1 MKEFKLDK
9 QTFMGGWYIDTK
21 LCDKII
27 KIYKQIPTVLKG
39 GGETSKPD
47 GSKEINKDIKD
58 SSDISIESNNFKYP
72 LNKYHEQLQ
81 ACLENYVKK
90 YPDVNQLTRFVLTPR
105 YNIQHY
111 KKGGGFK
118 MWHCER
124 GDIATCKRCL
134 VFMTYLNDVPDG
146 GTMFKN
152 QDLTIPAKTGLTLI
166 WPAEWTHTHKGQ
178 ISNTKEKY
186 IVTGWYHLIV

>member
-1 MKEFKLDK
+1 MKEFKLNK
-9 QTFMGGWYIDTK
+9 QTFLGGWYIDPK
-21 LCDKII
+21 LCDEILKMF
-27 KIYKQIPTVLKG
+27 KQIPDVLKESG
-39 GGETSKPD
+39 GIYNNNKLD
-47 GSKEINKDIKD
+47 QVDKDIKD
-58 SSDISIESNNFKYP
+58 SIDIFIRSNNFKYP

-81 ACLENYVKK
+81 ICLENYVKK
-90 YPDVNQLTRFVLTPR
+90 YPDVNRLARFTLTSQ

-118 MWHCER
+118 KWHCER
-124 GDIATCKRCL
+124 TEIQSSKRVL

-146 GTMFKN
+146 GTMFRN
-152 QDLTIPAKTGLTLI
+152 QDLIIPAKKGLTLI